1 MVIDEVARRY
11 GIASWKKKDGAL
23 QANDAARRIVFV
35 KPVTFMNLSG
45 TPVRLI
51 SSWYRTPPSDV
62 LVVGD
67 DMDLP
72 FGKLRM
78 RPGGGHGGHNG
89 LRSIIATIG
98 DDFPRLRV
106 GRGTPRVRRRRP
118 RARLVRRERERG
130 APRDRQ
136 RRRRRRRA
144 LGRRGLGCGDAFR
157 QHVGAGRPIAIARP
171 LMEVKANFI
180 SFGGSVKSRL
190 STLSKVSFLPRC
202 TAMRLLLA

>member
-11 GIASWKKKDGAL
+11 GIAKWKKHDGAL
-23 QANDAARRIVFV
+23 QALDSARGIVFV

-51 SSWYRTPPSDV
+51 SSWYRIPPIDV
-62 LVVGD
+62 LVVSD

-106 GRGTPRVRRRRP
+106 G
-118 RARLVRRERERG
+118 
-130 APRDRQ
+130 
-136 RRRRRRRA
+136 
-144 LGRRGLGCGDAFR
+144 LGRPEFDSVDHVLSPFNDDERAKLPALVNAAADGVERCVDEGLEA
-157 QHVGAGRPIAIARP
+157 
-171 LMEVKANFI
+171 
-180 SFGGSVKSRL
+180 
-190 STLSKVSFLPRC
+190 
-202 TAMRLLLA
+202 AMQFVNTWASPPPA